1 MEIKV
6 DQVEKRSW
14 TEVDLS
20 QIEKN
25 LQIYKSHLRKNAQ
38 IMAIIKA
45 DAYGHG
51 DVMVARTLSRLGVNL
66 FAVSNIDE
74 AVGLRNAGIEGEI
87 LILGYSS
94 PRYAK
99 TLSYLDLTQAIVSE
113 EYAVEL
119 AKSKFDVK
127 CQVAVDTGM
136 TRIGIPS
143 TDTEQTANTIREMAE
158 NLTVTG
164 VFTHLCVADSNTK
177 DDKDFTLM
185 QLSRFKEIVDNI
197 KDLNLP
203 YIHCYNS
210 AGGLYYLEDDD
221 FNATIGNIVRL
232 GIILYG
238 LKPERSNVIPDGIKP
253 ALTWKSVISMV
264 KDVPQGQS
272 IGYGRTFITQLDS
285 RIATITTGYADGYRR
300 QLSNRGFIMVNGQ
313 KAPIVGRVCMDQ
325 ILIDVTD
332 IPSVKMGDK
341 VVLMGVSDD
350 LCYTADDMA
359 ADLDTIGY
367 EVICDISKRVQR
379 FYLEQ

>member
-14 TEVDLS
+14 TEVDLK

-25 LQIYKSHLRKNAQ
+25 LQVYKSHLKKNVQ
-38 IMAIIKA
+38 IMAVIKA

-51 DVMVARTLSRLGVNL
+51 DVMVARTLSRFGVKL

-74 AVGLRNAGIEGEI
+74 AVGLRNAGIAGEI
-87 LILGYSS
+87 LILGYTS
-94 PRYAK
+94 PKYAK

-113 EYAVEL
+113 EYAIEL
-119 AKSKFDVK
+119 AKSKYDVK
-127 CQVAVDTGM
+127 CHVAVDTGM
-136 TRIGIPS
+136 TRVGIPT
-143 TDTEQTANTIREMAE
+143 TDANQAAQVIREMAQK
-158 NLTVTG
+158 LTITG
-164 VFTHLCVADSNTK
+164 MFTHLCVADSSTLE
-177 DDKDFTLM
+177 DKDYTMM
-185 QLSRFKEIVDNI
+185 QLSRFKAIADNI

-203 YIHCYNS
+203 YMHCYNS
-210 AGGLYYLEDDD
+210 AGGLYYLEDND

-238 LKPERSNVIPDGIKP
+238 LKPDRSNVIPKGIKP
-253 ALTWKSVISMV
+253 ALTWRSVISMV

-272 IGYGRTFITQLDS
+272 IGYGRTFITQRDS
-285 RIATITTGYADGYRR
+285 RIATVTTGYADGYRR
-300 QLSNRGFIMVNGQ
+300 QLSNKGFIMVNGK

-332 IPSVKMGDK
+332 ISNVTMGDK
-341 VVLMGVSDD
+341 VVLMGESGD

-367 EVICDISKRVQR
+367 EVICDITKRVQR
-379 FYLEQ
+379 FYPEQ